1 MRSDAITAPCVFNGP
16 INSESF
22 LRYVEQFLAPTL
34 KSGDIVIKAAGV
46 RLLFL
51 PPYSPDLNPIKQVFS
66 KLKHLLRKAK
76 ERTVEAT
83 WQRIGSLL
91 EMFTSQAC
99 ANYFVNSGYGDV

>member
-1 MRSDAITAPCVFNGP
+1 V
-16 INSESF
+16 
-22 LRYVEQFLAPTL
+22 PTL
-34 KSGDIVIKAAGV
+34 KSGDIVIMDNLGSHKGDAVRSAIKAAGA

-51 PPYSPDLNPIKQVFS
+51 PPYSPDLNPIEQVFS

-91 EMFTSQAC
+91 EMFTSQEC
-99 ANYFVNSGYGDV
+99 ANYYANSGYGDV